1 VGSKSEKG
9 IDQVVADIKNAVTYA
24 EREKEIAD
32 PLKAKF
38 ATINQTAA
46 LNQKFEQ
53 LGTTEKGADL
63 VREEISSLFVYSRQR
78 QLNSRCATAPN

>member
-1 VGSKSEKG
+1 
-9 IDQVVADIKNAVTYA
+9 VVADIKNAVTYA
-24 EREKEIAD
+24 ERAKEIAD

-53 LGTTEKGADL
+53 LGT
-63 VREEISSLFVYSRQR
+63 
-78 QLNSRCATAPN
+78 